1 MKKLFFFLMIAT
13 FSGSAM
19 AQQTATS
26 AQRVEKN
33 KAVTN
38 DQRAES
44 FSGKWTK
51 ELGCTGDQRAQ
62 IKAAKLVQLDKIQA
76 LDAKYPGEDRKNHQ
90 AEYKVVQDEFMKSM
104 QGILTP
110 EQFKK
115 FQDEKAAKKIKN
127 ADVK

>member
-1 MKKLFFFLMIAT
+1 MIAT

-26 AQRVEKN
+26 PQRVEKN
-33 KAVTN
+33 QEVTN
-38 DQRAES
+38 EQRAES
-44 FSGKWTK
+44 FAGRWTK
-51 ELGCTGDQRAQ
+51 ELGCTGDQRVQ
-62 IKAAKLVQLDKIQA
+62 IKAAKLVQLDKIKA

-90 AEYKVVQDEFMKSM
+90 SEYKVVQDEFMAAL

-115 FQDEKAAKKIKN
+115 FQDEKAAKRNKT